1 MILPSMLVQLN
12 DIAKLRTFK
21 LKGQMTKK
29 ALLYL
34 FRYPSTGPYLDRSQ
48 AKKCTLATILT
59 KSCGLQQ
66 HWCSGAPPGVVNP
79 GSLFEPHG
87 NSLCLVVDCG
97 GYSFA
102 LMVNEG
108 LFGNPRPPP
117 SIQVAGRLSGGQQ
130 CRLNGGSCQRL

>member
-66 HWCSGAPPGVVNP
+66 HWCSGAPPGVT
-79 GSLFEPHG
+79 
-87 NSLCLVVDCG
+87 
-97 GYSFA
+97 
-102 LMVNEG
+102 
-108 LFGNPRPPP
+108 NPRNVFKPRGPKQGASCASWMVCLSRFKP
-117 SIQVAGRLSGGQQ
+117 CAGWCNSSLILPLLLAVLAREISSHQPWE
-130 CRLNGGSCQRL
+130 